1 MKKLIEQIMK
11 FGVVGFI
18 CFGIDYGL
26 MILLTETAGIGYLI
40 SSGISFSVSVIVNY
54 ILSLKYVFETS
65 KDNNKV
71 VEFSVFIILSVIGL
85 FINQILMWVCVDRFH
100 IFYMISKIGVTA
112 VVMVYNFVT
121 RKLILERPRLA
132 ASGDLTKETAED
144 VERRRI

>member
-26 MILLTETAGIGYLI
+26 MILLTETGGIGYLI

-85 FINQILMWVCVDRFH
+85 FINQILMWVCVDWFH

-121 RKLILERPRLA
+121 RKLILERSRL
-132 ASGDLTKETAED
+132 TAHG
-144 VERRRI
+144 

>member
-1 MKKLIEQIMK
+1 MKKLIEQIMR

-26 MILLTETAGIGYLI
+26 MILLTETAGISYLI

-54 ILSLKYVFETS
+54 VLSLKYVFQTS
-65 KDNNKV
+65 KDNNKI
-71 VEFSVFIILSVIGL
+71 VEFVVFIILSVIGL

-100 IFYMISKIGVTA
+100 IYYMISKIGVTA

-121 RKLILERPRLA
+121 RKLILEKPRQ
-132 ASGDLTKETAED
+132 T
-144 VERRRI
+144 VM